1 MSHDALAPPRGWYAM
16 SDARLSTPE
25 PATRGLLFRMVA
37 QASRLFGRKQVPDV
51 FTVLNINP
59 RLFWA
64 WLFFASRLMPWG
76 RLPGTVRE
84 MIILRTAWNC
94 RSRYEWGQHI
104 EIALRVGVT
113 DDEIVALASG
123 PSAFTDPLIC
133 AVMQACDE
141 VFNDKCISNDTWKML
156 STHYS
161 EKLMIEIMIL
171 IGHYEMLA
179 GFLNSAGVALEVE
192 TEATLQAFY
201 QRISA

>member
-1 MSHDALAPPRGWYAM
+1 
-16 SDARLSTPE
+16 
-25 PATRGLLFRMVA
+25 
-37 QASRLFGRKQVPDV
+37 
-51 FTVLNINP
+51 
-59 RLFWA
+59 
-64 WLFFASRLMPWG
+64 MPWG

-141 VFNDKCISNDTWKML
+141 VFNDKCISSDTWKML

-179 GFLNSAGVALEVE
+179 GFLNSAGVALEAE